1 MTVETYMAMLGGAL
15 VAAMIYGLYL
25 AGVKAIKASKELVAG
40 IQGIGK
46 IVDGLKSLDDSSRMV
61 ATELQLLRS
70 VVSATQ
76 QAEEVPYGGN
86 QAQAE
91 PLKTRRP
98 FPKPNFDIYTQVP
111 DAKEEDTDIVDT
123 SDEKLAEYEKI
134 EELRQQGIEAD
145 PAELEG
151 E

>member
-1 MTVETYMAMLGGAL
+1 MKQETALSMLWGAL
-15 VAAMIYGLYL
+15 AAAGAYGVYL
-25 AGVKAIKASKELVAG
+25 AGKKAAEASRELVVG
-40 IQGIGK
+40 IQGIGE
-46 IVDGLKSLDDSSRMV
+46 IVKGNKALEESSRMV

-86 QAQAE
+86 QEQVE

-98 FPKPNFDIYTQVP
+98 FPKPNFDIYTQAP
-111 DAKEEDTDIVDT
+111 DATEEDTDIVDT

-145 PAELEG
+145 PSELE
-151 E
+151 EQ